1 MARLSSSQFDEWMA
15 FYGLEPFGEM
25 RGDLQAGIVAS
36 TMVNL
41 WSGKEQ
47 KKVNPGDFVL
57 FRDDGGRRTEDRKP
71 KTSKEL
77 YQQFRS
83 WAVGLQ

>member
-41 WSGKEQ
+41 WSGKDQ

-57 FRDDGGRRTEDRKP
+57 YRDEGGREHSAKP
-71 KTSKEL
+71 KSSKEL
-77 YQQFRS
+77 YAQFRS

>member
-1 MARLSSSQFDEWMA
+1 MA
-15 FYGLEPFGEM
+15 FYAMEPFGEM

-36 TMVNL
+36 TVVNMFGDRK
-41 WSGKEQ
+41 GKA
-47 KKVNPGDFVL
+47 VNPGDFVL
-57 FRDDGGRRTEDRKP
+57 FQDKTDDRRP
-71 KTSKEL
+71 KTGKEL